1 MSSSG
6 CGFLFKGLYMII
18 EKVKKYDDYVD
29 KCLIRFDLKISY
41 YYRIHV
47 IDNCHISISS
57 IALTNCVLK
66 SSDKKL
72 VKYESVKSI

>member
-1 MSSSG
+1 MNAFSH
-6 CGFLFKGLYMII
+6 FLYETNQTEYIFAYN
-18 EKVKKYDDYVD
+18 
-29 KCLIRFDLKISY
+29 LKISY

-47 IDNCHISISS
+47 IDKRHTLKSNIP
-57 IALTNCVLK
+57 LTNCVLE